1 MIRTKRIF
9 SMVALAA
16 LPTVLMSAFTPALA
30 QSNWPEKP
38 IRFITP
44 YPPGGSSDIITRF
57 IGDRISKALGQ
68 PVIVENKPGAGAILG
83 TEYASRATPDGYTFF
98 VGPTATVAVAPYLRK
113 TSYTWESFI
122 PVAKLSSSYGL
133 VSARKDAPFSNYKEF
148 VAAAKANPNK
158 FNFASNGVGSIVHLT
173 GVLLHKQTG
182 IEVTHIPYKGAVES
196 MTDMIGGRIDVMYD
210 PVPAPRVKAGELK
223 GLATTSDQRNPEL
236 PNIPTLKEQGFDVNV
251 PSWFGLFAPKG
262 TPAPIVTRMAE
273 ETRKVLA
280 QPGVREQLLL
290 SAMYPDFEG
299 TADFTKRVQRDAAYL
314 KEVIQKEGIKAD

>member
-1 MIRTKRIF
+1 MIRTKRLLG
-9 SMVALAA
+9 MAALA
-16 LPTVLMSAFTPALA
+16 TVPAVLLSAFTPALA
-30 QSNWPEKP
+30 QPSWPDKP

-57 IGDRISKALGQ
+57 IGDRVSKALGQ
-68 PVIVENKPGAGAILG
+68 PVIVENKPGAGATIG

-158 FNFASNGVGSIVHLT
+158 FNFASNGVGSIVHLS

-210 PVPAPRVKAGELK
+210 PVTAPRVKAGDLK
-223 GLATTSDQRNPEL
+223 GLATLSDQRNPDL
-236 PNIPTLKEQGFDVNV
+236 PNVPTLKEQGFEVNV

-262 TPAPIVTRMAE
+262 TPAPIVARMAE
-273 ETRKVLA
+273 ETRKALA

-299 TADFTKRVQRDAAYL
+299 SADFTKRVRNDAAYL